1 MCGLLQETEYPYNLG
16 NNHALEHT
24 ILKLYTMGL
33 KVSFMGPKIRSFVP
47 SYIKKFRAARN
58 I

>member
-1 MCGLLQETEYPYNLG
+1 MCELLQETENPYNLG

-33 KVSFMGPKIRSFVP
+33 KVSFMGPKIWSFVP